1 MYALNSIEKYAKK
14 KKKIIVVCSL
24 DKCSN
29 VLSHFFFFRYK
40 MLDYI
45 IIIIIWTRLI
55 IAFLKVM
62 VGTGGG
68 LYRGNSDG

>member
-1 MYALNSIEKYAKK
+1 MQKK

-24 DKCSN
+24 GRCSN
-29 VLSHFFFFRYK
+29 VLSHFFFRYK

-45 IIIIIWTRLI
+45 IIIIIFWTKLI
-55 IAFLKVM
+55 IALLKVM

-68 LYRGNSDG
+68 LHRGNSDG